1 MHYQELDEEKKDL
14 DQQVYNMYG
23 NTENTLWVESFRPDT
38 LEGYI
43 GNEHIIEKV
52 KIFIDN
58 GDVPHLLFY
67 GTAGT
72 GKTTLAKII
81 AGSVDADVMYINA
94 SDENSVDAVRDKIK
108 RYASTVGF
116 RRWKIIILD
125 EADYLT
131 PNAQAALRNLME
143 TYSKTTRFILTC
155 NYVEKIIDPIQSRC
169 QTFAITPPSKTD
181 VAKRL
186 VQVLEQNE
194 VSYDIKDVAAII
206 NASYPDIRRAINAA
220 QASVVGGNLQLDKA
234 SAIQANYMTEILS
247 VLQDSK
253 DKKSAFAKIRQIIAD
268 SKVRDFTPLY
278 TFLFDAL
285 DNFATGHIG
294 PCILIIA
301 EAQYKDASVVDKEI
315 NIMAMFVNLLGEI

>member
-1 MHYQELDEEKKDL
+1 MFGTQ
-14 DQQVYNMYG
+14 
-23 NTENTLWVESFRPDT
+23 ENTLWVEAFRPDT
-38 LEGYI
+38 LDGYI

-52 KIFIDN
+52 RIFISN

-81 AGSVDADVMYINA
+81 AGSVDADIMYINA

-116 RRWKIIILD
+116 KRWKIIILD

-169 QTFAITPPSKTD
+169 QTFAIMPPNKTD
-181 VAKRL
+181 REDL
-186 VQVLEQNE
+186 NPRGL
-194 VSYDIKDVAAII
+194 
-206 NASYPDIRRAINAA
+206 
-220 QASVVGGNLQLDKA
+220 LQLKVVTLKPGA
-234 SAIQANYMTEILS
+234 ETFELIKKEALATIPTLKKFKYSTKQLQKIEEI
-247 VLQDSK
+247 
-253 DKKSAFAKIRQIIAD
+253 
-268 SKVRDFTPLY
+268 
-278 TFLFDAL
+278 
-285 DNFATGHIG
+285 
-294 PCILIIA
+294 
-301 EAQYKDASVVDKEI
+301 
-315 NIMAMFVNLLGEI
+315 

>member
-1 MHYQELDEEKKDL
+1 MF
-14 DQQVYNMYG
+14 
-23 NTENTLWVESFRPDT
+23 NTQENTLWVESFRPDT

-52 KIFIDN
+52 RIFINN

-81 AGSVDADVMYINA
+81 ANSVDADVMYINA

-169 QTFAITPPSKTD
+169 QTFAITPPNKTD

-186 VQVLEQNE
+186 VQVLEENQ
-194 VSYDIKDVAAII
+194 VQYDIKDIAAII
-206 NASYPDIRRAINAA
+206 NASYPDIRRAINAS
-220 QASVVGGNLQLDKA
+220 QASVVNGVLQLDKA
-234 SAIQANYMTEILS
+234 SAIQANYMTEILD
-247 VLQDSK
+247 VLKNPK
-253 DKKSAFAKIRQIIAD
+253 DKKASFGKIRQIIAD
-268 SKVRDFTPLY
+268 SKVRDFTPMY
-278 TFLFDAL
+278 TFLFDNL
-285 DNFATGHIG
+285 DEFAHGHIA

-301 EAQYKDASVVDKEI
+301 ESQYKDASVVDKEI
-315 NIMAMFVNLLGEI
+315 NIMAMFVNILGEI

>member
-1 MHYQELDEEKKDL
+1 MFGVQ
-14 DQQVYNMYG
+14 
-23 NTENTLWVESFRPDT
+23 ENTLWVESFRPET
-38 LEGYI
+38 LDGYI

-52 KIFIDN
+52 KIFIEN

-67 GTAGT
+67 GPAGT

-81 AGSVDADVMYINA
+81 ANSVDADLMYINA

-169 QTFAITPPSKTD
+169 QTFGITPPNKTD

-186 VQVLEQNE
+186 VQVLEENE
-194 VSYDIKDVAAII
+194 VEYDIQDIANII
-206 NASYPDIRRAINAA
+206 NASYPDIRRAINSA
-220 QASVVGGNLQLDKA
+220 QSHVVKGKLTLDKT
-234 SAIQANYMTEILS
+234 SMVQANYMTEILELLKNMS
-247 VLQDSK
+247 
-253 DKKSAFAKIRQIIAD
+253 DKKGAFTKIRQIIAD
-268 SKVRDFTPLY
+268 SKVRDFTPMY
-278 TFLFDAL
+278 TFLYDNL
-285 DNFATGHIG
+285 DEFATGHIG
-294 PCILIIA
+294 PVILIIA
-301 EAQYKDASVVDKEI
+301 EAQYQDASVVDKEI
-315 NIMAMFVNLLGEI
+315 NIMAMFVKIINEL

>member
-1 MHYQELDEEKKDL
+1 
-14 DQQVYNMYG
+14 MYG
-23 NTENTLWVESFRPDT
+23 QQENTLWTEAFRPDT

-52 KIFIDN
+52 KIFIAN

-67 GTAGT
+67 GSAGT

-81 AGSVDADVMYINA
+81 ANSVDADLMYINA

-116 RRWKIIILD
+116 KRWKIIILD
-125 EADYLT
+125 EEDYLT

-169 QTFAITPPSKTD
+169 QTFAIMPPNKTD

-186 VQVLEQNE
+186 VSVLEEKQ
-194 VSYDIKDVAAII
+194 VQYDIKDIAAII
-206 NASYPDIRRAINAA
+206 NASYPDIRRAINTA
-220 QASVVGGNLQLDKA
+220 QSCVIENRLTLDKA
-234 SAIQANYMTEILS
+234 SAIQANYMTE
-247 VLQDSK
+247 VLEMLKNAK
-253 DKKSAFAKIRQIIAD
+253 DKKVAFTNIRQCIAD
-268 SKVRDFTPLY
+268 SKVRDFTPMY
-278 TFLFDAL
+278 TFLYDNL
-285 DNFATGHIG
+285 DEFAHGHIA

-301 EAQYKDASVVDKEI
+301 ESQFKDASVVDKEI
-315 NIMAMFVNLLGEI
+315 NIMAMFVNILGEI

>member
-1 MHYQELDEEKKDL
+1 
-14 DQQVYNMYG
+14 MYG
-23 NTENTLWVESFRPDT
+23 QQENTLWTEAFRPNT

-52 KIFIDN
+52 KIFIAN

-67 GTAGT
+67 GSAGT

-81 AGSVDADVMYINA
+81 ANSVDADLMYINA

-116 RRWKIIILD
+116 KRWKIIILD

-169 QTFAITPPSKTD
+169 QTFAIMPPNKTD

-186 VQVLEQNE
+186 VSVLEEKQ
-194 VSYDIKDVAAII
+194 VQYDIKDIAAII
-206 NASYPDIRRAINAA
+206 NASYPDIRRAINTA
-220 QASVVGGNLQLDKA
+220 QSCVIENRLTLDKA
-234 SAIQANYMTEILS
+234 SAIQANYMTE
-247 VLQDSK
+247 VLEMLKNAK
-253 DKKSAFAKIRQIIAD
+253 DKKVAFTNIRQCIAD
-268 SKVRDFTPLY
+268 SKVRDFTPMY
-278 TFLFDAL
+278 TFLYDNL
-285 DNFATGHIG
+285 DDFAHGHIA

-301 EAQYKDASVVDKEI
+301 ESHFKDASVVDKEI
-315 NIMAMFVNLLGEI
+315 NIMAMFVNILGEI

>member
-1 MHYQELDEEKKDL
+1 
-14 DQQVYNMYG
+14 MYG

-52 KIFIDN
+52 KIFIEN

-67 GTAGT
+67 GPAGT

-81 AGSVDADVMYINA
+81 AGSVEADIMYINA

-116 RRWKIIILD
+116 KRWKIIILD

-169 QTFAITPPSKTD
+169 QTFAITPPNKSD

-186 VQVLEQNE
+186 VSVLNE
-194 VSYDIKDVAAII
+194 KGVEYDIKDIAAII
-206 NASYPDIRRAINAA
+206 NSSYPDIRRAINAA
-220 QASVVGGNLQLDKA
+220 QASVVGNRLQLDKA
-234 SAIQANYMTEILS
+234 SSLQANYMTE
-247 VLQDSK
+247 VLELLKNAK
-253 DKKSAFAKIRQIIAD
+253 DKKAAFTKIRQVIAD
-268 SKVRDFTPLY
+268 SKVRDFTPMY
-278 TFLFDAL
+278 TFLYDSL
-285 DNFATGHIG
+285 DEFAVGHIG
-294 PCILIIA
+294 GAILIIA
-301 EAQYKDASVVDKEI
+301 EAQFKDASVVDKEI
-315 NIMAMFVNLLGEI
+315 NIMAMFVNLLNEI

>member
-1 MHYQELDEEKKDL
+1 
-14 DQQVYNMYG
+14 MYG
-23 NTENTLWVESFRPDT
+23 NIENTLWVESFRPNT
-38 LEGYI
+38 LDGYI

-52 KIFIDN
+52 KIFIEN

-81 AGSVDADVMYINA
+81 AGSIDADVMYINA

-169 QTFAITPPSKTD
+169 QTFAIVPPNKTD

-186 VQVLEQNE
+186 VAVLDECG
-194 VSYDIKDVAAII
+194 VTYDIKDVAAII
-206 NASYPDIRRAINAA
+206 NSSYPDIRRAINTA
-220 QASVVGGNLQLDKA
+220 QSCVIENRLTLDKA
-234 SAIQANYMTEILS
+234 SAIQANYMTE
-247 VLQDSK
+247 VLEMLKNAK
-253 DKKSAFAKIRQIIAD
+253 DKKVAFTNIRQCIAD
-268 SKVRDFTPLY
+268 SKVRDFTPMY
-278 TFLFDAL
+278 TFLYDNL
-285 DNFATGHIG
+285 DEFAHGHIA

-301 EAQYKDASVVDKEI
+301 ESQYKDSHVVDHEI
-315 NIMAMFVNLLGEI
+315 NVMAMFVNLLGEI

>member
-1 MHYQELDEEKKDL
+1 M
-14 DQQVYNMYG
+14 
-23 NTENTLWVESFRPDT
+23 
-38 LEGYI
+38 
-43 GNEHIIEKV
+43 
-52 KIFIDN
+52 
-58 GDVPHLLFY
+58 LFF
-67 GTAGT
+67 GPAGT

-81 AGSVDADVMYINA
+81 ANSVESDVMYINA

-116 RRWKIIILD
+116 KRWKIVILD

-169 QTFAITPPSKTD
+169 QTFAITPPNKTD

-186 VQVLEQNE
+186 VQVLEKNQVE
-194 VSYDIKDVAAII
+194 FDIKDVAAII

-220 QASVVGGNLQLDKA
+220 QASVVNGVLQLDKT
-234 SAIQANYMTEILS
+234 SAIQANYMTE
-247 VLQDSK
+247 VLELLKAPS
-253 DKKSAFAKIRQIIAD
+253 DKKKTFISIRQIIAD

-278 TFLFDAL
+278 TFLYDRLGTYLLVELRTRLIKTSDTILCKTFKIRNSISCLVSICHSKSSIRYDL
-285 DNFATGHIG
+285 KTENFYHHI
-294 PCILIIA
+294 
-301 EAQYKDASVVDKEI
+301 QS
-315 NIMAMFVNLLGEI
+315 MFVFE

>member
-1 MHYQELDEEKKDL
+1 
-14 DQQVYNMYG
+14 MYG
-23 NTENTLWVESFRPDT
+23 QQENTLWTEAFRPDT

-52 KIFIDN
+52 KIFITN

-67 GTAGT
+67 GSAGT

-81 AGSVDADVMYINA
+81 ANSVDADLMYINA

-116 RRWKIIILD
+116 KRWKIIILD
-125 EADYLT
+125 EADNLT

-169 QTFAITPPSKTD
+169 QTFAIMPPNKTD

-186 VQVLEQNE
+186 VSVLEEKQ
-194 VSYDIKDVAAII
+194 VQYDIRDIAAII
-206 NASYPDIRRAINAA
+206 NSSYPDIRRAINTA
-220 QASVVGGNLQLDKA
+220 QSCVIENRLTLDKA
-234 SAIQANYMTEILS
+234 SAIQANYMTE
-247 VLQDSK
+247 VLEMLKNAK
-253 DKKSAFAKIRQIIAD
+253 DKKAAFTKIRQCIAD
-268 SKVRDFTPLY
+268 SKVRDFTPMY
-278 TFLFDAL
+278 TFLYDNL
-285 DNFATGHIG
+285 DEFAHGHIA

-301 EAQYKDASVVDKEI
+301 ESQFKDASVVDKEI
-315 NIMAMFVNLLGEI
+315 NIMAMFVNILGEI

>member
-1 MHYQELDEEKKDL
+1 MFGTQ
-14 DQQVYNMYG
+14 
-23 NTENTLWVESFRPDT
+23 ENTLWVEAFRPDT
-38 LEGYI
+38 LDGYI

-52 KIFIDN
+52 KIFIAN

-81 AGSVDADVMYINA
+81 AGSVDADIMYINA

-186 VQVLEQNE
+186 VAVLEE
-194 VSYDIKDVAAII
+194 KGVEYDIKDVASII
-206 NASYPDIRRAINAA
+206 NTSYPDIRRAINAA
-220 QASVVGGNLQLDKA
+220 QASVVNGKLQLDKA
-234 SAIQANYMTEILS
+234 SAIQANYMTEILE
-247 VLQDSK
+247 VLRDPKNKQG
-253 DKKSAFAKIRQIIAD
+253 AFGKIRQIIAD

-278 TFLFDAL
+278 TFLYDNL
-285 DNFATGHIG
+285 DEYATGHIG
-294 PCILIIA
+294 AVILIIA
-301 EAQYKDASVVDKEI
+301 ESQYKDASVVDKEI
-315 NIMAMFVNLLGEI
+315 NIMAMFINLLGEL

>member
-1 MHYQELDEEKKDL
+1 
-14 DQQVYNMYG
+14 
-23 NTENTLWVESFRPDT
+23 
-38 LEGYI
+38 
-43 GNEHIIEKV
+43 
-52 KIFIDN
+52 
-58 GDVPHLLFY
+58 
-67 GTAGT
+67 
-72 GKTTLAKII
+72 LAKII

-169 QTFAITPPSKTD
+169 QTFAITPPNKTD

-186 VQVLEQNE
+186 VQVLEENTVQ
-194 VSYDIKDVAAII
+194 YDIKDVAAII
-206 NASYPDIRRAINAA
+206 NSSYPDIRRAINAA
-220 QASVVGGNLQLDKA
+220 QASVVNGNLQLDKA
-234 SAIQANYMTEILS
+234 SAIQANYMTEVLT
-247 VLQDSK
+247 VLQNSA
-253 DKKSAFAKIRQIIAD
+253 DKKSAFNKIRQIIAD

-278 TFLFDAL
+278 TFLYDNL
-285 DNFATGHIG
+285 DEFAHGHVA

-301 EAQYKDASVVDKEI
+301 EAQYKDSSVVDKEI
-315 NIMAMFVNLLGEI
+315 NIMAMFVNILGEI

>member
-1 MHYQELDEEKKDL
+1 MFGTQ
-14 DQQVYNMYG
+14 
-23 NTENTLWVESFRPDT
+23 ENTLWVESFRPDT

-43 GNEHIIEKV
+43 GNEHIVEKV
-52 KIFIDN
+52 KIFIAN

-81 AGSVDADVMYINA
+81 SKAVDADVMYINA

-116 RRWKIIILD
+116 KRWKIIILD

-169 QTFAITPPSKTD
+169 QTFAITPPNKTD

-186 VQVLEQNE
+186 VQVLEENS
-194 VSYDIKDVAAII
+194 VKYDIKDVAAII
-206 NASYPDIRRAINAA
+206 NASYPDIRRALNAA
-220 QASVVGGNLQLDKA
+220 QGSVINGQLVLDKA
-234 SAIQANYMTEILS
+234 SAIQANYMTEILEI
-247 VLQDSK
+247 LKNPK
-253 DKKSAFAKIRQIIAD
+253 DKKSSFAKIRQVIAD
-268 SKVRDFTPLY
+268 SKVKDFTALY
-278 TFLFDAL
+278 TFLFDNL
-285 DNFATGHIG
+285 DEFAVGHIG
-294 PCILIIA
+294 AVILLIA
-301 EAQYKDASVVDKEI
+301 EAQYKDAQVVDKEI
-315 NIMAMFVNLLGEI
+315 NVMAMFVNIIGEL